1 MYHLQVLTPE
11 QIIFDGEVIALIA
24 PGEQGYLGVLT
35 NHAPLI
41 TSLKSGALIITDKD
55 NQKSYYHVSTGFLE
69 VSHNKASIIV
79 ETVESIAPVEVGTRG
94 GI

>member
-11 QIIFDGEVIALIA
+11 EIIVDEEVIALIA
-24 PGEQGYLGVLT
+24 PGEQGYFGVLT

-41 TSLKSGALIITDKD
+41 ISLKPGILIITDKN
-55 NQKSYYHVSTGFLE
+55 NQKTYHNVSHGFLE
-69 VSHNKASIIV
+69 VSHNQASIII
-79 ETVESIAPVEVGTRG
+79 ETIEPTAPVDIGTHG